1 MYFFY
6 SSGFRCDSF
15 SHGAGAA
22 SASRPS
28 VSKLIPSHLNTNTRV
43 SSFKNTRRGGKR
55 VAAIRSLT
63 QLQMKL
69 GELVTHPV
77 DAPAR
82 RLSRWEAAALH
93 ARASEWQRRARSP
106 TIAGGGLDAAAA
118 AAAAAAEG
126 VGRVASTGADSGQVV
141 DSEGSEEGAGLQEAS
156 GGGHEEVG
164 GLADVSLQVPQKES

>member
-1 MYFFY
+1 MYFVY

-77 DAPAR
+77 NAPAR
-82 RLSRWEAAALH
+82 RLSRSEAAALH
-93 ARASEWQRRARSP
+93 ARASEWQQRARSP
-106 TIAGGGLDAAAA
+106 TIAGGGLDAA